1 MQIKITRLYRFES
14 GRTKAMC
21 DVELVDMGIT
31 INDIGIV
38 ENNKGEIF
46 ASLPSRKYNKDGV
59 DKYRTYV
66 GFPEKD
72 KYWSFQNSIKDAYHS
87 YGEGTQ
93 QSQPLPTKDEI
104 AESTGSGYYTN
115 TQTNVQRATPVE
127 AAPSMTFGDD
137 LPF

>member
-21 DVELVDMGIT
+21 DVELVDLGIT
-31 INDIGIV
+31 INDIGMV

-46 ASLPSRKYNKDGV
+46 ASLPSRKYIKDGV

-66 GFPEKD
+66 GFPLKED
-72 KYWSFQNSIKDAYHS
+72 YFRFQDAIKDAYHS

-93 QSQPLPTKDEI
+93 QSQPLPPKDEI
-104 AESTGSGYYTN
+104 AESTGSGYYTQQ
-115 TQTNVQRATPVE
+115 QTNVQRATPME

>member
-1 MQIKITRLYRFES
+1 MQIKITRLHRFDS

-21 DVELVDMGIT
+21 DVELVDLGIT
-31 INDIGIV
+31 INDIGMV

-46 ASLPSRKYNKDGV
+46 ASLPSRKYIKDGV

-66 GFPEKD
+66 GFPLKED
-72 KYWSFQNSIKDAYHS
+72 YFRFQDAIKDAYHS

-93 QSQPLPTKDEI
+93 QSQPLPPKDEI
-104 AESTGSGYYTN
+104 AESTGSGYYTQQ
-115 TQTNVQRATPVE
+115 QTDDQRATPVDS
-127 AAPSMTFGDD
+127 APSMTFGDD

>member
-1 MQIKITRLYRFES
+1 MQIKITRLHRFDS
-14 GRTKAMC
+14 GKTKAMC
-21 DVELVDMGIT
+21 DVELVEIGIT
-31 INDIGIV
+31 INDIGMV

-66 GFPEKD
+66 GFPLKEDYFK
-72 KYWSFQNSIKDAYHS
+72 FQDAIKDAYHS

-93 QSQPLPTKDEI
+93 QSQPLPPKDEI
-104 AESTGSGYYTN
+104 AESTGSNYH
-115 TQTNVQRATPVE
+115 TQPQS
-127 AAPSMTFGDD
+127 APAQAPAQSPAYSND